1 MERLLKPSEARHKL
15 ACSTAEMYRLL
26 REGEIPSIRRGN
38 RWYIV
43 PADLECYVERKKGQ
57 SYER

>member
-1 MERLLKPSEARHKL
+1 MERLLKPSEARHIL

-26 REGEIPSIRRGN
+26 KDGEIPSIRRGK

-57 SYER
+57 SYE